1 MSGAIPIRRKI
12 TALAAAPLLGYS
24 PEYTWRHPVDR
35 AAQEVRPRLVR

>member
-12 TALAAAPLLGYS
+12 TALAAALLGYS
-24 PEYTWRHPVDR
+24 PEYTWRHLVDR